1 MKMATQVKVNPNDPR
16 VKRTRQLLKQA
27 LSDLLA
33 EKSFQDVTVQD
44 ITDRATL
51 NRVTF
56 YAHFEDKYD
65 LISHWIRDGFVE
77 RLEAALPVISPL
89 SARNLQVLCRVVL
102 ETLGETQTHC
112 RRLHE
117 RYGPLFES
125 AVQEALYAFILDWL
139 RHWSVDEPLPEVSV
153 ESLAAAMS
161 WTIFGAGIDWSR
173 STEARSLDR
182 FVDEIV
188 AVLLRGAADVFRQ
201 DDKGDRASS
210 IAVAVSSEGTRGHIR

>member
-1 MKMATQVKVNPNDPR
+1 MATQVKVNPNDPR

-33 EKSFQDVTVQD
+33 QKPFQDITVQD
-44 ITDRATL
+44 IADRATV

-65 LISHWIRDGFVE
+65 LVSSVIRDDFVE
-77 RLEAALPVISPL
+77 RLEAALPPSSAL
-89 SARNLQVLCRVVL
+89 SAGNLHVLCRVVL
-102 ETLGETQTHC
+102 ESLGETHTQC
-112 RRLHE
+112 RQAHV

-139 RHWSVDEPLPEVSV
+139 RQSSASDPLPGVTTEF
-153 ESLAAAMS
+153 LAAAMS

-173 STEARSLDR
+173 DREDRSLDEL
-182 FVDEIV
+182 VNELV
-188 AVLLRGAADVFRQ
+188 AVLTRGVSEVFRP
-201 DDKGDRASS
+201 DDRERQAPLQ
-210 IAVAVSSEGTRGHIR
+210 AVAAFSEETYGHTR

>member
-1 MKMATQVKVNPNDPR
+1 MATQVKVNMNDPR

-33 EKSFQDVTVQD
+33 EKAFQEITVQD
-44 ITDRATL
+44 IADRATV

-65 LISHWIRDGFVE
+65 LISSVIRDGFIE
-77 RLEAALPVISPL
+77 RLEAFLPPSSAL
-89 SARNLQVLCRVVL
+89 SAENLHVLCRVVL
-102 ETLGETQTHC
+102 ESIGEAHRQC
-112 RRLHE
+112 RPADA

-125 AVQEALYAFILDWL
+125 VVQEALNAFILDWL
-139 RHWSVDEPLPEVSV
+139 RQASVVDPLPGVTV
-153 ESLAAAMS
+153 ESLAAALS

-173 STEARSLDR
+173 TSERRSLDG

-188 AVLLRGAADVFRQ
+188 AVLMHGVSAVFRQ
-201 DDKGDRASS
+201 GDEEEQAPSHAA
-210 IAVAVSSEGTRGHIR
+210 IVSSEGPRVHARS

>member
-1 MKMATQVKVNPNDPR
+1 MATLVKVNPNDPR

-33 EKSFQDVTVQD
+33 EKPFQDITVQD
-44 ITDRATL
+44 IADRATV

-65 LISHWIRDGFVE
+65 LISSWIRDGFME
-77 RLEAALPVISPL
+77 RLEAALPVTSPL
-89 SARNLQVLCRVVL
+89 SAGNLHLLCRVVL
-102 ETLGETQTHC
+102 ETLRETQTHC
-112 RRLHE
+112 RPVHE

-139 RHWSVDEPLPEVSV
+139 RHWSVEEPLPEVSV
-153 ESLAAAMS
+153 ESLAASMS

-182 FVDEIV
+182 VVDQIV
-188 AVLLRGAADVFRQ
+188 AVLLRGASEVFRE
-201 DDKGDRASS
+201 SS
-210 IAVAVSSEGTRGHIR
+210 SHQSTSSLATALSFEAIHGRTH